1 MKSLCFTLER
11 VLCRVAEQNECGLNQ
26 LRLLALR
33 VTSGVEVFALGCY
46 YCSVVVL
53 FMAELSL
60 DFIH

>member
-33 VTSGVEVFALGCY
+33 VTSGVEVALGCY